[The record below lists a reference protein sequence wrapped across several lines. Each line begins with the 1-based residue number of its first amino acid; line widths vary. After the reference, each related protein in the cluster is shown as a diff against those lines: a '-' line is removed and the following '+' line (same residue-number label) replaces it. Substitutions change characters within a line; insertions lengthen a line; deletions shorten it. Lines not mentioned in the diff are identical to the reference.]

1 MDELVV
7 YGIANCD
14 TVRRARRE
22 LSAAGLEHRFHDFRR
37 DGLDPALLDRWI
49 ATVGWEALLNRRG
62 TTWRK
67 LPEETRE
74 GIDAAGTRSLLLE
87 QPTLIRRPVI
97 ERAGEV
103 LVGWDADRAAMLA
116 GKSE

>member
-1 MDELVV
+1 MEDLVL

-22 LSAAGLEHRFHDFRR
+22 LTAAGLEHRFHDFRK
-37 DGLDPALLDRWI
+37 DGLEAASLDRWL
-49 ATVGWEALLNRRG
+49 ARVGWEALLNRRG

-67 LPEETRE
+67 LPPETRDA
-74 GIDAAGTRSLLLE
+74 IDANRARSLLLE

-97 ERAGEV
+97 ECAGEI
-103 LVGWDADRAAMLA
+103 LVGWDADRAALLA
-116 GKSE
+116 AKG

>member
-1 MDELVV
+1 MGGIVV

-22 LSAAGLEHRFHDFRR
+22 LGTAGLAHRFHDFRR

-49 ATVGWEALLNRRG
+49 AAVGWEALLNRRG
-62 TTWRK
+62 TTWRT
-67 LPEETRE
+67 LPAETRE
-74 GIDAAGTRSLLLE
+74 GIDAARVRSLLLE

-116 GKSE
+116 GKPT